1 MRHHAGAT
9 NRTWL
14 IIIGAVLLAAGI
26 LSLLL
31 SAGVL
36 GGMTPGPDS
45 AVLPDG
51 PETLLQPDWVA
62 PSVLIAGIILGI
74 LGLWWLLAEVPR
86 KKGASGFRLQEDPA
100 RGITT
105 CEPGVLARAVE
116 HDANSVP
123 GVVDSSVLLRG
134 TADSPDV
141 AMRLT
146 VNERSDI
153 QESLRRVCSDVL
165 PNLSQALETPL
176 HTVGISLEVSAR
188 SAQLG
193 NTVESTGTV
202 VY

>member
-31 SAGVL
+31 SAGAL
-36 GGMTPGPDS
+36 GGMMPGPDS

-62 PSVLIAGIILGI
+62 PSVLIGGIILGI

-116 HDANSVP
+116 QDANSVP

-188 SAQLG
+188 RAQLG